1 MGGCNKSRSNSSSG
15 SGWNSVARMSGVIR
29 VKVFCDWVLGI
40 SVRSGALGLFC
51 SVGRYLFFVGM

>member
-1 MGGCNKSRSNSSSG
+1 MGVGGCNKSRSNSSSG

-40 SVRSGALGLFC
+40 SVRSGALGLF
-51 SVGRYLFFVGM
+51 L